1 MSSNIWTRCE
11 GRSRVGTL
19 AGEAWRVVES
29 QHLFST
35 RVLVDSDAEHQVLE
49 ELIEGHKPR
58 GQSRLHFLLATP
70 FRYPPLPHGSRFGTR
85 SERGIWYGS
94 EEQRTAFAEA
104 AYYRL
109 LFLEGT
115 AAALSPLMVE
125 VSAFRAG
132 FKTERGVDLTRPPF
146 DEHRGRISSPVAY
159 EASQRLGRDMRGDG
173 VEAFRF
179 RSARDREGGAN
190 LAFFTPGP
198 FGSRKPSVP
207 ETWNCVATP
216 RDVEFVKKDVFRRA
230 AFLFPRTDFEV
241 QTRLPAPAF

>member
-1 MSSNIWTRCE
+1 MSSNIWTRCA
-11 GRSRVGTL
+11 GRSRVGAL

-35 RVLVDSDAEHQVLE
+35 RALVDSDAEHQVLE
-49 ELIEGHKPR
+49 ELIEGQKPR
-58 GQSRLHFLLATP
+58 GQSGLHFLLATP

-85 SERGIWYGS
+85 AEPGIWYGS

-115 AAALSPLMVE
+115 SAELSPLMVE

-132 FKTERGVDLTRPPF
+132 FKTDRGVDLTRGPF
-146 DEHRGRISSPVAY
+146 VEHQGRISSPVAY
-159 EASQRLGRDMRGDG
+159 EAAQRLGRDMRADG

-190 LAFFTPGP
+190 LAFFSPRP
-198 FGSRKPSVP
+198 FASRKPSVP
-207 ETWNCVATP
+207 ETWHCVATP
-216 RDVEFVKKDVFRRA
+216 REVEFVKKDVFQRA
-230 AFLFPRTDFEV
+230 AFLFPRADFEV
-241 QTRLPAPAF
+241 LGRLPAPAF